1 MYISPTDRF
10 GEKIF
15 NCLDDMVAQDN
26 PIRIIDKLIDM
37 VIEKNPEKYTYKG
50 SSNLGRPSYSPKTM
64 LKTII
69 YGYLNGI
76 SSFRKLENESYIN
89 LELIWLTGNLHPDY
103 NTISHFRK
111 NYQSMIIQFFTDIK
125 KVINTDF
132 DKIKTSILK
141 HENYSK
147 TSSNTQLSAQTY
159 QMKFTRLESN
169 IFKKSIP
176 VKVRKRKSDAQI
188 SLI

>member
-1 MYISPTDRF
+1 MYISPINRF

-26 PIRIIDKLIDM
+26 PIRILDKLIDK

-50 SSNLGRPSYSPKTM
+50 SSNLGRPAYSPKTM

-69 YGYLNGI
+69 YGYINGI
-76 SSFRKLENESYIN
+76 SSFRKLEHVSYIN

-103 NTISHFRK
+103 NTISHFSK

-125 KVINTDF
+125 NVINTEF

-141 HENYSK
+141 QENYSK
-147 TSSNTQLSAQTY
+147 SSSNTQLSSQTFLL
-159 QMKFTRLESN
+159 KFTRLESN
-169 IFKKSIP
+169 LFKKNKP
-176 VKVRKRKSDAQI
+176 VKIRIRKSDAQI